1 MNRSR
6 CDRTWQAG
14 AREDGRLDKRDL
26 ESFERHAQHCP
37 ECTRE
42 IAALAKIAQ
51 TMAALTDGKRTDL
64 EHRRAR
70 QELLRRAN
78 EQFLTDKPSPK
89 PWRMWVLAGSVALA
103 SMGLIWQRFA
113 AAPVH
118 APTFDVADVAHAV
131 WQTETI
137 ASTSRVTLRS
147 GTAAF
152 HVEHL
157 EREEKFFV
165 DLPDGRIEVRG
176 TRFVVDV
183 VEGKTHSVEVTE
195 GIVWLDIPSFHGL
208 LHAGERWPSMETA
221 HVDKAESP
229 LPIPAAAQTETAA
242 PEPMTATEKTN
253 GAVDVSGPNLPKST
267 TPKNASPEPSA
278 DDAPT
283 PAGSAMTA
291 KKDDAGPRFA
301 EAMSAFSAGNDARAE
316 QLFVE
321 FIRDFPRDGRAED
334 AMFLRAKS
342 RARRGDAA
350 GAAAI
355 AREYLKAFPRGFR
368 RPEAERLAG
377 ETTSAPRN

>member
-1 MNRSR
+1 MNRPR
-6 CDRTWQAG
+6 CDRTWQAE

-37 ECTRE
+37 ECTQE
-42 IAALAKIAQ
+42 IAALKKIAQ
-51 TMAALTDGKRTDL
+51 RMATLPQPARTDL

-70 QELLRRAN
+70 QNLLRKAN
-78 EQFLTDKPSPK
+78 EEFLADKPASK
-89 PWRMWVLAGSVALA
+89 PWKTWVVAGAVALA
-103 SMGLIWQRFA
+103 SAGLVWSRVGTSPA
-113 AAPVH
+113 H

-157 EREEKFFV
+157 QNDEKFFV
-165 DLPDGRIEVRG
+165 QLPDGLIEVRG

-183 VEGKTHSVEVTE
+183 LEGKTHSVEVTE
-195 GIVWLDIPSFHGL
+195 GIVWLDVPTFHGL
-208 LHAGERWPSMETA
+208 LHAGERWPRIETA
-221 HVDKAESP
+221 EIDKPAPKAPVPMEVSP
-229 LPIPAAAQTETAA
+229 PPTN
-242 PEPMTATEKTN
+242 PEPVVVNEKATD
-253 GAVDVSGPNLPKST
+253 GANSPAPNLPKTST
-267 TPKNASPEPSA
+267 NSSSLPEESANAL
-278 DDAPT
+278 PT
-283 PAGSAMTA
+283 PASSAVTP
-291 KKDDAGPRFA
+291 KDEAGPRFA
-301 EAMSAFSAGNDARAE
+301 EAMAAFSAGNDSRAD
-316 QLFVE
+316 QLFGD

-342 RARRGDAA
+342 RARRGDTA

-355 AREYLKAFPRGFR
+355 AREYLRAFPRGFR

-377 ETTSAPRN
+377 ETK